1 MQGFYAMVGMGMVV
15 AAIFW
20 IASPRSRL
28 KIKRLAFL
36 VGVIALLLA
45 VAYNYSQAN

>member
-36 VGVIALLLA
+36 VGRRVQLFPGELA
-45 VAYNYSQAN
+45 AC